1 MEACN
6 RHEKKCDELV
16 KHTFPGGKYNKS
28 KSIFDKIEDVYN
40 SLCDNEKYI
49 MYQDFKP
56 IVENEDDKYYPYECA
71 FDFEAM
77 LKKIKSNDDDK
88 QLKIISEHVPVSVS
102 IFSNVP
108 GYDIKP
114 IFLCN
119 DKPEEL
125 INLFIKTL
133 VEISMKAKKLN
144 EGK

>member
-1 MEACN
+1 M
-6 RHEKKCDELV
+6 
-16 KHTFPGGKYNKS
+16 
-28 KSIFDKIEDVYN
+28 
-40 SLCDNEKYI
+40 

-77 LKKIKSNDDDK
+77 LKKIQTNDDGK
-88 QLKIISEHVPVSVS
+88 QLKIVSEHVPVSVS

-114 IFLCN
+114 IFLCT

-125 INLFIKTL
+125 INSFIKTL
-133 VEISMKAKKLN
+133 VEISMKAKQLN
-144 EGK
+144 EGKYSNIIEFLNDYVNNTQNAYDSFKERSSSKIILAISY

>member
-1 MEACN
+1 
-6 RHEKKCDELV
+6 
-16 KHTFPGGKYNKS
+16 
-28 KSIFDKIEDVYN
+28 
-40 SLCDNEKYI
+40 

-77 LKKIKSNDDDK
+77 LKKIQTNDDGK
-88 QLKIISEHVPVSVS
+88 QLKIVSEHVPVSVS

-114 IFLCN
+114 IFLCT

-125 INLFIKTL
+125 INSFIKTL
-133 VEISMKAKKLN
+133 VEISMKAKQLN
-144 EGK
+144 EGKYSNIIEFLNDYVNNTQNAYDSFKERSSSKIILAISY